1 MCSEFGLE
9 WNNEGILGNKVEP
22 GAESLTGPAL
32 VDYVNKKQN
41 LWKVNFQ
48 RFKMMLVEE
57 VTIFCTVHECHDQS
71 RVLQR
76 HDEAAS
82 LDPFERLHLF
92 EGITMGWHYQ
102 KV

>member
-41 LWKVNFQ
+41 LWKVN
-48 RFKMMLVEE
+48 
-57 VTIFCTVHECHDQS
+57 
-71 RVLQR
+71 LQR
-76 HDEAAS
+76 LKTMHHP
-82 LDPFERLHLF
+82 LILF
-92 EGITMGWHYQ
+92 VVDGMLKIEY
-102 KV
+102 